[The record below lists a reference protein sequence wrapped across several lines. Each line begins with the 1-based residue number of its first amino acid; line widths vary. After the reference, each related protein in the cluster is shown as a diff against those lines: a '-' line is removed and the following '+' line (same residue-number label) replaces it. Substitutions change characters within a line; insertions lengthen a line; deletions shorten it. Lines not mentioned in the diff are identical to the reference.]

1 VVVMGGG
8 GAGDALG
15 RVRCHKCWRAART
28 AAGQRRAVQNGR
40 QWQGRGTRA
49 AAQARAGRAAASGRG
64 EAETRSEAPG
74 GGGRGA
80 GERLRWC
87 KERLLEARGGGPKV
101 WKRKGDSAGWPCG
114 RGPLYPTGRPTVL
127 ACCVPKPKPFSPL
140 SLPGRG
146 GRPCKCAFSDTE
158 RTAFSTAV
166 VSASAVGGHD
176 AAHAHA
182 HARRH
187 AASSQQTAS
196 ARSRPPTAMHLLAA
210 HQRPSHHAAQH
221 GAGTAC
227 GDTAALHAARPGSA
241 LSVQC
246 ACQRAQSPFQ
256 RSLRAGRGRADDLL
270 APSQAGVVDCM
281 ALQRAAGLIRH
292 GRCRARACDL
302 REPLIIHARR
312 PRRPAC
318 SARSSLC
325 CRLCHRAACARRL
338 LAGGLWTLRSVAC
351 GRPALA
357 AARSVVGPSSGS

>member
-1 VVVMGGG
+1 
-8 GAGDALG
+8 
-15 RVRCHKCWRAART
+15 
-28 AAGQRRAVQNGR
+28 
-40 QWQGRGTRA
+40 
-49 AAQARAGRAAASGRG
+49 
-64 EAETRSEAPG
+64 
-74 GGGRGA
+74 
-80 GERLRWC
+80 
-87 KERLLEARGGGPKV
+87 V

-210 HQRPSHHAAQH
+210 HQRPSHRAAQH

-318 SARSSLC
+318 SALVSLLSPVPQGC
-325 CRLCHRAACARRL
+325 MRTALARGRPLDAALSRMWPPSARGCKERCGTVLGQLVVCTIRWRAVFASRPFVCTRRDAHPRPPAHARRVCARAAPVSLNTASARRDDSRS
-338 LAGGLWTLRSVAC
+338 TL
-351 GRPALA
+351 P
-357 AARSVVGPSSGS
+357 P

>member
-1 VVVMGGG
+1 MGGG

-28 AAGQRRAVQNGR
+28 AAGQRGQCKTGGNGR
-40 QWQGRGTRA
+40 AGAHEQPRKQGRG
-49 AAQARAGRAAASGRG
+49 GRRRVWERESS
-64 EAETRSEAPG
+64 EAETRSEATG

-87 KERLLEARGGGPKV
+87 EERLLEARGGGPKV

-166 VSASAVGGHD
+166 VSVSAVGGHD

-182 HARRH
+182 HAHARRH
-187 AASSQQTAS
+187 AAPA
-196 ARSRPPTAMHLLAA
+196 AGRPPRRLAPL
-210 HQRPSHHAAQH
+210 HTRRLSHRAAQH

-227 GDTAALHAARPGSA
+227 GDTAEHHAASPW
-241 LSVQC
+241 C

-270 APSQAGVVDCM
+270 ATSQAGVVDCM

-312 PRRPAC
+312 RPPLPARLGARLFVVAC
-318 SARSSLC
+318 ATGLHAHGAC
-325 CRLCHRAACARRL
+325 LRAAS
-338 LAGGLWTLRSVAC
+338 GLLRSVAC